1 MSLTRFA
8 CVAAAVGMG
17 LAAPAAA
24 GGQEASGAPPAR
36 APGAE
41 APAAAA
47 EASALPVSLERIKRR
62 MAAVREAGDG
72 RRKLL
77 NLNYYV
83 DVYARAPSIELF
95 RDFDLD
101 GETVSYGSP
110 THLEMLEAVTPREW
124 RPRAVSTGN
133 VFSWR

>member
-8 CVAAAVGMG
+8 VVAAVGMG

-24 GGQEASGAPPAR
+24 AAQEAPGT
-36 APGAE
+36 PGAE

-83 DVYARAPSIELF
+83 DVYARAPSVELF

>member
-8 CVAAAVGMG
+8 VVAAVGMG

-24 GGQEASGAPPAR
+24 AAQEVPGAR
-36 APGAE
+36 AAAREPGAE
-41 APAAAA
+41 APA
-47 EASALPVSLERIKRR
+47 ASALPVSLERIKRR
-62 MAAVREAGDG
+62 MAAVREAGNG
-72 RRKLL
+72 RKLL

-95 RDFDLD
+95 RDFDPD
-101 GETVSYGSP
+101 GEAVSYGSP

-133 VFSWR
+133 LFGWR

>member
-8 CVAAAVGMG
+8 VVAAVGVG

-24 GGQEASGAPPAR
+24 AAQEAPGTPGAR

-62 MAAVREAGDG
+62 MAAVREADNG

-95 RDFDLD
+95 RDFDPD

>member
-8 CVAAAVGMG
+8 VVAAVGMG

-24 GGQEASGAPPAR
+24 AAQEASATRAAAR
-36 APGAE
+36 EPGAE
-41 APAAAA
+41 APAA

-62 MAAVREAGDG
+62 MAAVREAGNG
-72 RRKLL
+72 RKLL

-95 RDFDLD
+95 RDFDPD
-101 GETVSYGSP
+101 GEAVSYGSP

-133 VFSWR
+133 LFGWR

>member
-8 CVAAAVGMG
+8 VVAAVGMG
-17 LAAPAAA
+17 LAAPAAEA
-24 GGQEASGAPPAR
+24 AQEASATRAAAR
-36 APGAE
+36 GPGAE
-41 APAAAA
+41 AAA

-62 MAAVREAGDG
+62 MAAVREAGNG
-72 RRKLL
+72 RKLL

-95 RDFDLD
+95 RDFDPD
-101 GETVSYGSP
+101 GEAVSYGSP

-133 VFSWR
+133 LFGWR

>member
-24 GGQEASGAPPAR
+24 GAQEASGAPAAR

-62 MAAVREAGDG
+62 MAAVRETGNG

-83 DVYARAPSIELF
+83 DVYARAPSIEIF
-95 RDFDLD
+95 RDFDPD